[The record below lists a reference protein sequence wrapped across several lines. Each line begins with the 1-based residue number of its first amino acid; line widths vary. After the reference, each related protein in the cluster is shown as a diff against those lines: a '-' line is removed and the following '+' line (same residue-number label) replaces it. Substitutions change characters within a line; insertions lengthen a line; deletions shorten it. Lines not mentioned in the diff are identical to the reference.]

1 MREILFRG
9 KTFEGKRW
17 IYGDLRQWWYGHV
30 GICDRET
37 NWEIKVEIESVG
49 QYTGLTDKNGTKIFE
64 GDILQVDTVFGKD
77 DRCVVGY
84 GQFQPFNA
92 LQDIVGFYLYWKDD
106 PKQRKKYA
114 NVAFWIEVQEATCI
128 GNIHENPELMEVGHA
143 TD

>member
-64 GDILQVDTVFGKD
+64 GDVVKRCFNLTRGPRKETRETQVGVVCYDNVTCGYLIRGACNLRRQWPGDT
-77 DRCVVGY
+77 
-84 GQFQPFNA
+84 
-92 LQDIVGFYLYWKDD
+92 
-106 PKQRKKYA
+106 
-114 NVAFWIEVQEATCI
+114 IEVI
-128 GNIHENPELMEVGHA
+128 GNIHDNPELMEVDHE
-143 TD
+143 